1 MKKLVALLLVL
12 IMLPLA
18 AVAANIPTELPI
30 PNPNGDTLRVVIL
43 EISKASY
50 ADILPVFQE
59 VEKITGVHVEFEPY
73 VETTGKE
80 AWKTRLAAGK
90 DLPDIVWIPDND
102 VTTYADAGLLIELTD
117 LINNYAPNLYQEFF
131 VDDPRVGATM
141 VSPDGKIYA
150 IANNFT
156 GGNMVDVKGL
166 GIRQD
171 WLDKL
176 GLEVPTNLDEWYNVL
191 KAFKTQDPNG
201 NGEADEIPMYC
212 YMGYPQCDYSYLG
225 TALGLV
231 ADASNMHGSDLYF
244 NYVPGADGKLV
255 NQYRTEGFKE
265 LIKWLN
271 KCYAEGLIYDY
282 GSATSSM
289 LSTYNSQNKL
299 GSFISWMAN
308 VVSYEDTLHSAGYTD
323 AKWVALTPPADA
335 NGKANVIYRPNVLLY
350 FGITK
355 DCKNPELAMRWI
367 DFVTGSDQGTDLLSF
382 GIEGLTYTVNAN
394 GEKEFTEVITN
405 NPNGWSIS
413 SALQAY
419 GGFAKLLLNRK
430 VELYEAMYKGRV
442 LDDAKAYWPLFMDGF
457 PVIIASSE
465 ETEELAM
472 IKADLDTYRSEMLTK
487 FVTGQAD
494 IDKQWDSFMKTLDGM
509 GQERMDEIRQQQ
521 YDRYLEIIG
530 NFAK

>member
-1 MKKLVALLLVL
+1 MKRIIALFLVL
-12 IMLPLA
+12 MMLPLA

-141 VSPDGKIYA
+141 VSPNGEIYA
-150 IANNFT
+150 IAQNFT
-156 GGNMVDVKGL
+156 GGNMVDVKGM

-171 WLDKL
+171 WLEKL
-176 GLEVPTNLDEWYNVL
+176 NLEEPKTLDDWYNVL

-212 YMGYPQCDYSYLG
+212 YMAQPECDYSFLG
-225 TALGLV
+225 TALGLT
-231 ADASNMHGSDLYF
+231 ADSSNFHGNNLYF
-244 NYVPGADGKLV
+244 NYVQDDEGNLI
-255 NQYRTEGFKE
+255 NQYRSEGFKE
-265 LIKWLN
+265 LVKFLA

-282 GSATSSM
+282 GTATYDQM
-289 LSTYNSQNKL
+289 KAYNAQNKL
-299 GSFISWMAN
+299 GSFISWVAYTE
-308 VVSYEDTLHSAGYTD
+308 SFERYAREAGATD
-323 AKWVALTPPADA
+323 AVWKPILPPADE
-335 NGKANVIYRPNVLLY
+335 NGDIRVIYRPNVLLY

-367 DFVTGSDQGTDLLSF
+367 DFVTGSDQGTDLL
-382 GIEGLTYTVNAN
+382 GWGVEGLTYTVDEN
-394 GEKEFTEVITN
+394 GNKKLTELITN
-405 NPNGWSIS
+405 NPNGWSIE

-419 GGFAKLLLNRK
+419 GGFCKLLLNRK
-430 VELYEAMYKGRV
+430 VDFYQNIVHEKTLNASKE
-442 LDDAKAYWPLFMDGF
+442 YWPYYVDGF
-457 PVIIASSE
+457 PVVIASTE
-465 ETEELAM
+465 EADELAM
-472 IKADLDTYRSEMLTK
+472 IKADLDTYRAEMLAK

-494 IDKQWDSFMKTLDGM
+494 IDKEWDNFNKTLDAM
-509 GQERMDEIRQQQ
+509 GQTRMDEIRQAQ
-521 YDRYLEIIG
+521 YDRYLASIG
-530 NFAK
+530 K